1 MSLLIS
7 GLTIEGAEKNLQ
19 HLIRKFIVTTQTL
32 GQLSS
37 KTIYSYFCVKHITH
51 IAVSRYLNIRLT
63 YTKDCP
69 ASYQPPYFQDCTGRE
84 LEKSLMRSF
93 KVNSKVLTPGSANLG
108 FYGYVSCP
116 SELSMIS
123 FTMLTFFPRVSL
135 KVISKSTNQGRRII
149 STEVP
154 EKFESA
160 VSKSATSALIS
171 SNVVPSVPSENN
183 TETVPLPKPVDLKTI
198 HESLQ
203 AQRNITTTGNKGLE
217 HDLREM
223 VSYSTWM
230 KHLY

>member
-1 MSLLIS
+1 
-7 GLTIEGAEKNLQ
+7 
-19 HLIRKFIVTTQTL
+19 
-32 GQLSS
+32 
-37 KTIYSYFCVKHITH
+37 
-51 IAVSRYLNIRLT
+51 
-63 YTKDCP
+63 
-69 ASYQPPYFQDCTGRE
+69 
-84 LEKSLMRSF
+84 
-93 KVNSKVLTPGSANLG
+93 
-108 FYGYVSCP
+108 
-116 SELSMIS
+116 MIS

-154 EKFESA
+154 EKLESA

-171 SNVVPSVPSENN
+171 SSVGPSAPSEDN
-183 TETVPLPKPVDLKTI
+183 TETVPLSKPVDLKTI